1 VEYVLKDNCN
11 FLDLVVDAAY
21 TQQACQEA
29 DHDRD
34 RLGSEFPTNAAA
46 APRAPLAMA

>member
-11 FLDLVVDAAY
+11 FLDLVADAY

-34 RLGSEFPTNAAA
+34 RLGSEFSTNAAA